1 MRILALTSW
10 WPEPANNGSR
20 LRIANLLRALAQ
32 KHEVH
37 LVSFRQEAVSAQQIQ
52 RMLRVC
58 ASVDVV
64 PQRVWR
70 PQPGEQIVS
79 LWRSEPAS
87 VRATWN
93 PEFAARVGERATD
106 VRPDVVVAFQID
118 TAPYALHVARA
129 PRLLEELE
137 VGNIHAHYVNQTST
151 HRRLRAWLTWRK
163 HASYVQRL
171 LRHFDACTVVSDNE
185 QQLVRRIAPE
195 MEAIHVLPN
204 GADVHGCARDWGS
217 PEPDTLIYPGALTYD
232 ANFDAVK
239 YFISEIFPRVRHV
252 RPGVRFVVTGAA
264 PPELRAA
271 LPQAEGV
278 HFTGYVDD
286 VRSLIARSW
295 CEVVPLRQG
304 GGTRL
309 KVLEALALGT
319 PVVSTPKGVEG
330 LDLKQ
335 DEHVLIA
342 QTPDEFAAATVRL
355 LEEPELR
362 SRLASAGRQI
372 VAQKYDWSS
381 IGQRLVDLVAAL
393 APHTVVQ
400 SKRHLPGQISV

>member
-20 LRIANLLRALAQ
+20 LRIANLLRALARN
-32 KHEVH
+32 HEVH
-37 LVSFRQEAVSAQQIQ
+37 LVSFRQEAVTAQQIQ

-70 PQPGEQIVS
+70 PRPGEQIAS

-87 VRATWN
+87 VRATWS
-93 PEFAARVGERATD
+93 PEFAARVSERAMD
-106 VRPDVVVAFQID
+106 VRPDIVVAFQIN
-118 TAPYALHVARA
+118 TAPYALHVARV

-137 VGNIHAHYVNQTST
+137 VGNIHTQYIQQTST
-151 HRRLRAWLTWRK
+151 PRRLRAWLTWRK
-163 HASYVQRL
+163 HAAYVQNL
-171 LRHFDACTVVSDNE
+171 LRHFDACTVVSENE
-185 QQLVRRIAPE
+185 QRLVRQIAPE
-195 MEAIHVLPN
+195 MQAIHVLPN
-204 GADVHGCARDWGS
+204 GADVRSCAKDWGQ

-239 YFISEIFPRVRHV
+239 YFISEIFPRVRNM
-252 RPGVRFVVTGAA
+252 RPGIRFVVTGAA
-264 PPELRAA
+264 PPELRSA
-271 LPQAEGV
+271 LPQMEGV
-278 HFTGYVDD
+278 HFAGYVDD
-286 VRSLIARSW
+286 VRPLIARSW

-330 LDLKQ
+330 LDL
-335 DEHVLIA
+335 EHNVHVLIA
-342 QTPDEFAAATVRL
+342 QTAGEFADATLNL
-355 LEEPELR
+355 LERPDVR
-362 SRLASAGRQI
+362 ARLAAEGRRR
-372 VAQKYDWSS
+372 VVERYDWRV
-381 IGQRLVDLVAAL
+381 IGEQFNAL
-393 APHTVVQ
+393 LDHVVER
-400 SKRHLPGQISV
+400 SQIAVCS